1 MPPRPADQVRLSL
14 FEKVKLV
21 LFYAVVITK
30 TCRTALTA
38 PFTAPEKRSRV
49 FKRHVAYAMVRHC
62 FTHSTPRIEQA
73 ITTDT
78 DELYYEWA
86 RKTKVAPAREALADG
101 TEAFWIGSKDA
112 KTVLLYFHGGGFN
125 LPALPAHIHFA
136 ARLVESLNPSTAGGF
151 SILFL
156 QYDVAPFGTYPRQLA
171 QAAALYQHAV
181 STLRIPNVLIGGD
194 SAGAN
199 IAVSLLSHI
208 LHPHP
213 DASVPRINTDNDD
226 GGQQQQQQQQ
236 QQQKQKR
243 IKGALLISPWTDP
256 FGGAHASLR
265 RNEPKDLLAPAFLR
279 RWAAAWLGG
288 RPHDAYNRPNA
299 APAGWWA
306 GVDGVL
312 ERFLVVV
319 GADDVLLDGALEFAR
334 GFGAGWRDERDA
346 AVAVVEDEGH
356 ISAIMDPELGFGPE
370 EVRMYVR
377 IRDWLRAVV

>member
-38 PFTAPEKRSRV
+38 PFAAPEKRSRV

-62 FTHSTPRIEQA
+62 FTHSSPRIEQA

-86 RKTKVAPAREALADG
+86 RKTKVAPAREALPDG

-125 LPALPAHIHFA
+125 LPALPAHINFS
-136 ARLVESLNPSTAGGF
+136 ARLVDTLSPSTAGGF

-156 QYDVAPFGTYPRQLA
+156 QYDVGPWGPYPRQLA
-171 QAAALYQHAV
+171 QAAALYTHAV
-181 STLRIPNVLIGGD
+181 STLRIPNVLVGGD

-199 IAVSLLSHI
+199 IAVALLSHI

-213 DASVPRINTDNDD
+213 DASVPAIHNEE
-226 GGQQQQQQQQ
+226 
-236 QQQKQKR
+236 KKR

-256 FGGAHASLR
+256 FGASYASLK

-279 RWAAAWLGG
+279 RWADAWIAG
-288 RPHDAYNRPNA
+288 RAQDAYNRPNA
-299 APAGWWA
+299 APEGWWR
-306 GVDGVL
+306 GVDRVL

-319 GADDVLLDGALEFAR
+319 GADDVLLDGALAFAR
-334 GFGAGWRDERDA
+334 GGFAKEWRDERDA
-346 AVAVVEDEGH
+346 VVKVVEDEGH
-356 ISAIMDPELGFGPE
+356 ISGIMDPDLGFEPE
-370 EVRMYVR
+370 EVRMYVQ
-377 IRDWLRAVV
+377 IRDWLKAVV